1 MPPRSYASVS
11 SFQAEMQGVSY
22 VLGVYC
28 SRPITLFAQDGK
40 AVQRAFPVVQL
51 EVVDG
56 VVPLRLCQQIKSL
69 NRVRLGTDQ
78 AHVLK
83 LEEPV
88 SQASLDN

>member
-22 VLGVYC
+22 ALGVYC
-28 SRPITLFAQDGK
+28 SRPITLFAQDGE
-40 AVQRAFPVVQL
+40 AIQRAFPVVQL
-51 EVVDG
+51 EIVDG
-56 VVPLRLCQQIKSL
+56 VVPLRLRQQMKSL

-83 LEEPV
+83 LEGPV